1 MLDKSISHGA
11 ARAGD
16 EIQRFLG
23 NAGLIKDVD
32 EFRGDRRRIAGR
44 LEHHG
49 VAGDKRRG
57 DQPGHDGAREIP
69 RRNDHTDAERN
80 IDKIVALAANR
91 RELLGLTETQHF
103 AAVEFEEIDGFGDV
117 GVGFR
122 PSARE

>member
-1 MLDKSISHGA
+1 MLHERIADGA
-11 ARAGD
+11 ARTGD

-23 NAGLIKDVD
+23 NAGLIKDID

-69 RRNDHTDAERN
+69 RRNDHSDAAR
-80 IDKIVALAANR
+80 KMHLARSCAGTFFQVSKYLWAASMACVAIS
-91 RELLGLTETQHF
+91 
-103 AAVEFEEIDGFGDV
+103 AVACWKM
-117 GVGFR
+117 
-122 PSARE
+122 PMT